1 LSRLVERTEETLKQ
15 YMPTVV
21 SHANAL
27 ITVVSQAVQDAGDP
41 ICMQL
46 AEELE
51 ELVSKELSN

>member
-1 LSRLVERTEETLKQ
+1 MERTEEPLKQ

-21 SHANAL
+21 SHVNAL
-27 ITVVSQAVQDAGDP
+27 IAVVSQAVQDAGDP
-41 ICMQL
+41 IGMQL